1 MSSGQVWP
9 PAGLSSLGLVL
20 AQRKALKCPSE
31 FKQLKLNKLKSVDRF
46 FCQRLFYASI
56 FVRTEVILLVILLVI
71 FQDICGNLGIGDQFI
86 DVIQTVKLVE
96 VAADRHF

>member
-9 PAGLSSLGLVL
+9 PAGPSSLGLVL

-56 FVRTEVILLVILLVI
+56 FVRTEVILLVI

-96 VAADRHF
+96 VVADRHF